1 MNLKNKTS
9 LIVIAVLILLT
20 SRNLCLADGGE
31 VDLPDAKSTLSAPLY
46 PNCEILSEGQMTRV
60 TNDSPDKIAAFYKKT
75 LGPYDII
82 EPFTDEPNFR
92 KGFSVIYRAHY
103 KSKPQNELTELTR
116 LTIMM
121 TDTATFKK
129 KTMGYEYMIPQPLS
143 QLQGLIGRFGHT
155 QADYDKIFNQY
166 QWVRFIQFW
175 APGTEGSLIIKKYHD
190 KVFGSGPTAPPKA
203 KAGDDARKADLEAK
217 RKKMKELKKSGDMAA
232 MMALAQEMQ
241 SEYSQTAEGEMT
253 QQMQDQMTEG
263 MQKDSWNDWTACL
276 KEMAA
281 AARWTC
287 LDYTALKIWWLD
299 DQDFW
304 KQSAPSSKKSK

>member
-1 MNLKNKTS
+1 MSLKNKTS
-9 LIVIAVLILLT
+9 LIVIAVMTLLAGH
-20 SRNLCLADGGE
+20 NLCLADGGE

-60 TNDSPDKIAAFYKKT
+60 TNDSPDKIMAFYKKT
-75 LGPYDII
+75 LGPYDVI
-82 EPFTDEPNFR
+82 EPYVDEANFR

-103 KSKPQNELTELTR
+103 KSKPQSELTELTR

-121 TDTATFKK
+121 TDSVTFKK
-129 KTMGYEYMIPQPLS
+129 KTMGYEHMIPQPLA
-143 QLQGLIGRFGHT
+143 QMRGLIGRYGHT

-190 KVFGSGPTAPPKA
+190 KIFGPGPTAPPKA
-203 KAGDDARKADLEAK
+203 KAGDDARKADLKKK
-217 RKKMKELKKSGDMAA
+217 REKMKELQASGDMAA

-253 QQMQDQMTEG
+253 QQMQDQMTAGLE
-263 MQKDSWNDWTACL
+263 KDSWNDWTACL

-304 KQSAPSSKKSK
+304 KQSKVVVNKK